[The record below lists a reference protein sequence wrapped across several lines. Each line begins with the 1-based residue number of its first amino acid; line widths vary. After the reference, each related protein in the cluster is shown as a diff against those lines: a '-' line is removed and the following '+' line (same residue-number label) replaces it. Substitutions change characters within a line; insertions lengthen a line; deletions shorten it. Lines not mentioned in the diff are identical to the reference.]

1 MPSIWLDQLM
11 TSQLLLSSFQNTLYH
26 VQTTEKQERGIR
38 SKDLKQEDAIVAL
51 QYHRIEA

>member
-1 MPSIWLDQLM
+1 M
-11 TSQLLLSSFQNTLYH
+11 TSQLILSSFQNTLYH